1 MHING
6 ICDRYALI
14 TRQDCSNIDCRVVS
28 VDKSLV
34 QSAEDFRYCFGRLG
48 KNRILSS
55 NFYTACYFSKSQY
68 LVRIGLWI
76 CPHSKKVDWLDG
88 QSLSTPER

>member
-55 NFYTACYFSKSQY
+55 NFYTACLFLKVAISSTYRAVDLTSFLKG
-68 LVRIGLWI
+68 GLA
-76 CPHSKKVDWLDG
+76 
-88 QSLSTPER
+88 